1 MRLSCSILSISEPLG
16 RQKNSMWSPFL
27 FDNPVQNTQEERAIN
42 QRKNAFA
49 HFYTLVDWK
58 IKMPSSCAGP
68 CHVRGVCRH
77 AQYFLRKL
85 LALGWLPYA
94 RRPSLPFFMLAP
106 RAMSTRGGVGKP
118 KDLATLTRSRLL
130 MLKTL
135 RKLWDA

>member
-1 MRLSCSILSISEPLG
+1 MPLHAAPSHAMP
-16 RQKNSMWSPFL
+16 RKRSPF
-27 FDNPVQNTQEERAIN
+27 
-42 QRKNAFA
+42 
-49 HFYTLVDWK
+49 Y
-58 IKMPSSCAGP
+58 C
-68 CHVRGVCRH
+68 

-135 RKLWDA
+135 RKL